1 MSGTNSLFAPLFR
14 TFFLFMS
21 CKSVQLIWYDNEK
34 ERKLAMKTYTLIT
47 GASGG
52 IGLAFAKTFAQ
63 HGHNVILVAR
73 NKDKLKEIQEEI
85 EANNAVETLVYDFD
99 LTSLDNTQQ
108 LYDELKA
115 SSICVD
121 ILVNNAGFGDFGPF
135 LDAEWIRQQNLIEL
149 NILAL
154 TRLTYLFGAD
164 MKKRNTGK
172 IINLSSVAAFSA
184 GPDMS
189 LYYASKSFVLSFS
202 EALSEELKHTGVTVT
217 ALCPGPTATGFEQ
230 NAGMGKSVMFSLF
243 KPATPESVANAG
255 YHAAMKGTPVK
266 YHGFVTYT
274 FNLLARCL
282 PRNIARK
289 FAAKM
294 DRRKA

>member
-1 MSGTNSLFAPLFR
+1 
-14 TFFLFMS
+14 
-21 CKSVQLIWYDNEK
+21 
-34 ERKLAMKTYTLIT
+34 MKTYTLIT

-73 NKDKLKEIQEEI
+73 NKDKLKEVQEEI
-85 EANNAVETLVYDFD
+85 KADSVVETLVYDFD
-99 LTSLDNTQQ
+99 LTSLDNVQR
-108 LYDELKA
+108 LYDELKSA
-115 SSICVD
+115 SICVD
-121 ILVNNAGFGDFGPF
+121 ILVNNAGFGDFGAF

-154 TRLTYLFGAD
+154 TKLTFLFGTD
-164 MKKRNTGK
+164 MKKRNSGK

-202 EALSEELKHTGVTVT
+202 EALSEELKYTGIAVT

-243 KPATPESVANAG
+243 KPATPESVASAG

-266 YHGFVTYT
+266 YHGFITYM
-274 FNLLARCL
+274 FNFITRCF
-282 PRNIARK
+282 PRSVSRK
-289 FAAKM
+289 LAAKM
-294 DRRKA
+294 DRQEG